1 MFSIELKNLR
11 FFSAHGIYEEE
22 RVLGNLYCVNCT
34 VAFTEQERI
43 IERIED
49 TVNYQ
54 RIFEIIRDRMNNP
67 TPLLETVCMKIGQDI
82 HQTFPQLNSIH
93 LSIEKEHPPVEGLEG
108 AFCVIWNKEYH

>member
-34 VAFTEQERI
+34 VAFPEPEGI

-67 TPLLETVCMKIGQDI
+67 TPLLETVCMNIGKDI
-82 HQTFPQLNSIH
+82 QESFPQLKSIR
-93 LSIEKEHPPVEGLEG
+93 LSIEKEHPPVEGFEG
-108 AFCVIWNKEYH
+108 VFCVTWNKEYQ